1 MKEILDA
8 ASFKE
13 MFLCAN
19 AALEENKQIINDLN
33 VFPVPDGDTGT
44 NMSLTMNSAAIA
56 LRQESF
62 DEIGKASKCAANALL
77 RGARGNSGVILSL
90 LFRGISK
97 SLKGKVTAD
106 APEFAAA
113 LTAGVEAAY
122 KAVMKPAE
130 GTILT
135 VSRMAAAA
143 ATEFAKDNAD
153 IELMFDCLLSA
164 AKTALAETIHQNPV
178 LERAGVVDAGG
189 QGFVVVMDAMLAWL
203 QGRAV
208 APVEAKLP
216 EQEQKAAAD
225 FTEFDTDEIH
235 FTYCTEFIAAR
246 ESQKSPEL
254 LRTFL
259 ENIGD
264 CVVVVSDEEIVKVHV
279 HTNVPGEVL
288 TEALTYG
295 PLQTVKIENM
305 RNQHTVLS
313 KDTQPAEAEKPAV
326 APAEK
331 PYGIV
336 TVCAGDGMSEI
347 FRELGADRVVTGG
360 QTMNPSTEDILRE
373 VDQTPAETVFVLPNN
388 KNIIMAAE
396 QCARFTEK
404 KVVVVPTRTVP
415 QGIAAL
421 LNFDDSADADAIA
434 ATFMEAAQGVHTV
447 AITYAARDSDF
458 DGHDIHAGEYLAL
471 LDGALIG
478 NYSDFATLLQSVVE
492 AAESLEPEIISVY
505 YGEDV
510 QESDAQ
516 STGAAL
522 GKAFPDADVN
532 VVSGGQPVYYYMIS
546 LE

>member
-1 MKEILDA
+1 LRERIDA
-8 ASFKE
+8 AAFKE

-44 NMSLTMNSAAIA
+44 NMSLTMNAAAIA
-56 LRQESF
+56 LSKETF
-62 DEIGKASKCAANALL
+62 EEISAASKCAANALL

-97 SLKGKVTAD
+97 SLKGKETAD
-106 APEFAAA
+106 AKEFAGA

-143 ATEFAKDNAD
+143 AVEFSKDND
-153 IELMFDCLLSA
+153 DVELMFECLLKA
-164 AKTALAETIHQNPV
+164 ARDALAETIHQNPV

-189 QGFVVVMDAMLAWL
+189 QGFVVVMDAMLAWM
-203 QGRAV
+203 QGRVA
-208 APVEAKLP
+208 APVEAELP
-216 EQEQKAAAD
+216 EKEAQSGAD
-225 FTEFDTDEIH
+225 FSEFDTGEIT

-264 CVVVVSDEEIVKVHV
+264 CVVVVPDDEIIKVHV

-313 KDTQPAEAEKPAV
+313 KDTQPEASAEPEI

-331 PYGIV
+331 PFGVV
-336 TVCAGDGMSEI
+336 TVCAGDGMAEI
-347 FRELGADRVVTGG
+347 FAELGADRIVTGG
-360 QTMNPSTEDILRE
+360 QTMNPSTEDILTE
-373 VDQTPAETVFVLPNN
+373 VNKTPAETVFVLPNN
-388 KNIIMAAE
+388 KNIVMAAE
-396 QCARFTEK
+396 QCARLTDK
-404 KVVVVPTRTVP
+404 NVVVVPTKTVP
-415 QGIAAL
+415 QGVAAMLAFDADQTAEEIAAGL
-421 LNFDDSADADAIA
+421 Q
-434 ATFMEAAQGVHTV
+434 EAAGAVHTV
-447 AITYAARDSDF
+447 LVTYAARDSDF

-471 LDGALIG
+471 LDGALVG
-478 NYSDFATLLQSVVE
+478 NYTDFSELMGAIAG
-492 AAESLEPEIISVY
+492 AAAPLEPEIISVY

-510 QESDAQ
+510 TADD
-516 STGAAL
+516 AAL
-522 GKAFPDADVN
+522 VGKSMEAAFGDADVN